1 MAITAQEVESTGI
14 EIVQNADNMTRQIFC
29 LHMTHRHGDSLG
41 GMSELN
47 PLVQNDYTE
56 ELWRTFHDKLHSGV
70 LTPDPFHPPTH
81 EHEQDDS

>member
-1 MAITAQEVESTGI
+1 MAITAQEQELTAI
-14 EIVQNADNMTRQIFC
+14 EEVQNADNMSRRIFC

-56 ELWRTFHDKLHSGV
+56 ELWRTFHDRLHKVRIRQELG
-70 LTPDPFHPPTH
+70 H
-81 EHEQDDS
+81 EHEQ